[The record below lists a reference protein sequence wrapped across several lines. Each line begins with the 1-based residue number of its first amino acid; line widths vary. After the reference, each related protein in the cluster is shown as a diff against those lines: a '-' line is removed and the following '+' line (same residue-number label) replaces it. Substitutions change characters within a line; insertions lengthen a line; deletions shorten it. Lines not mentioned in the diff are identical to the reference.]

1 MAILRIDSSANTN
14 DSVTRALTDR
24 IIAKLGDTDVT
35 VRDLALEPLPQITQ
49 TWAVARVTPEED
61 RAPEQTEALKESD
74 KLVAEMMAADTIV
87 IGAPMYNFSIPA
99 ALKAWIDLVARVG
112 VTFRYT
118 EAGPEGLVK
127 GKRVIIAMA
136 SGGTPAGAPVDF
148 NTPYLKT
155 VLGFMGMDDVTIIS
169 ADALATDPEATM
181 ANAHTAV
188 DALQSSDARKAA

>member
-1 MAILRIDSSANTN
+1 MSVLRIDSSANTQ

-24 IIAKLGDTDVT
+24 IIERLGDSHVT
-35 VRDLALEPLPQITQ
+35 VRDLAHEPLPQITH
-49 TWAVARVTPEED
+49 TWAVARVTPESE
-61 RAPEQTEALKESD
+61 RAPEQIDALKESD

-87 IGAPMYNFSIPA
+87 IGAPVYNFSIPA
-99 ALKAWIDLVARVG
+99 SLKAWIDLVARVG

-136 SGGTPAGAPVDF
+136 SGGTPVGAPMDF

-155 VLGFMGMDDVTIIS
+155 VLGFMGMDDVTVIS
-169 ADALATDPEATM
+169 ADALATDAEGTIAS
-181 ANAHTAV
+181 AHQAI
-188 DALQSSDARKAA
+188 DALKPSDAAKAA